1 MSLNKVINREW
12 KRMKVRPIYFLASVG
27 TMFFCY
33 VFFLTFFAEGLPQ
46 QLPIGVIDK
55 DNTSTSRTLIQTI
68 DNSPQINIIRTYP
81 NFSEARNDMQK
92 GDIYAIVELS
102 SDFEADLLANRQPKI
117 TFYVNDAY
125 LVAGSLSYKELTF
138 INELAAGFIQQQM
151 LQAKGIVG
159 EENLMP
165 ILQPVA
171 IDTHL
176 IANYGANY
184 GVYLLN
190 VLVFGVLQLC
200 VLMLTIFCIGVE
212 IKEQTVGS
220 WLAIADESVFTAV
233 VGKLLPYTVLFSVI
247 GIIGNILLF
256 RFMHFPM
263 NGSLIRMSGAT
274 VLYVMAYQAIGFFM
288 ISLFPRIRD
297 TVSFAAFYGLLAFTY
312 AGFTFPIEGMPR
324 SARIFSELFPIRHYF
339 KIYVNEALNGT
350 SFRYSVHYIA
360 AMAAFLILPVLVSK
374 RFQNVIFR
382 TDKSFK

>member
-1 MSLNKVINREW
+1 
-12 KRMKVRPIYFLASVG
+12 
-27 TMFFCY
+27 
-33 VFFLTFFAEGLPQ
+33 LTFFAEGLPQ

-55 DNTSTSRTLIQTI
+55 DNTSISRTLIQTI
-68 DNSPQINIIRTYP
+68 DNSPQIKILRSYP

-92 GDIYAIVELS
+92 GDIYAIVEFS
-102 SDFEADLLANRQPKI
+102 PEFEADLLANRQPKI

-212 IKEQTVGS
+212 IKEQTVDS
-220 WLAIADESVFTAV
+220 WLASADGSFFSAAI
-233 VGKLLPYTVLFSVI
+233 GKLLPYTVLFSVI

-263 NGSLIRMSGAT
+263 NGSLVRMSGAT

-288 ISLFPRIRD
+288 ISLFPRVRD

-350 SFRYSVHYIA
+350 SFRYSVLYIA

-374 RFQNVIFR
+374 RFRNVIVR
-382 TDKSFK
+382 TDKNLK

>member
-1 MSLNKVINREW
+1 MALNKVINREW
-12 KRMKVRPIYFLASVG
+12 KRMKSRPIYFLASVG
-27 TMFFCY
+27 IIFFCY

-68 DNSPQINIIRTYP
+68 DNSPQIKILRSYP

-92 GDIYAIVELS
+92 GDIYAIVEFS
-102 SDFEADLLANRQPKI
+102 PEFEADLLANRQPKI

-212 IKEQTVGS
+212 IKEQTVDS
-220 WLAIADESVFTAV
+220 WLASADGSFFSAAI
-233 VGKLLPYTVLFSVI
+233 GKLLPYTVLFSVI

-263 NGSLIRMSGAT
+263 NGSLVRMSGAT

-288 ISLFPRIRD
+288 ISLFPRMRD

-350 SFRYSVHYIA
+350 SFRYSVLYVA

-374 RFQNVIFR
+374 RFRNVIVR
-382 TDKSFK
+382 TDKNLK

>member
-1 MSLNKVINREW
+1 MALNKVINREW
-12 KRMKVRPIYFLASVG
+12 KRMKSRPIYFLASVG
-27 TMFFCY
+27 IIFFCY

-55 DNTSTSRTLIQTI
+55 DNTSISRTLIQTI
-68 DNSPQINIIRTYP
+68 DNSPQIKILRSYP

-92 GDIYAIVELS
+92 GDIYAIVEFS
-102 SDFEADLLANRQPKI
+102 PEFEADLLANRQPKI

-200 VLMLTIFCIGVE
+200 VLMMTIFCIGVE
-212 IKEQTVGS
+212 IKEQTVDS
-220 WLAIADESVFTAV
+220 WLASADGSFFSAAI
-233 VGKLLPYTVLFSVI
+233 GKLLPYTVLFSVI

-263 NGSLIRMSGAT
+263 NGSLVRMSGAT

-288 ISLFPRIRD
+288 ISLFPRMRD

-350 SFRYSVHYIA
+350 SFRYSVLYVA

-374 RFQNVIFR
+374 RFRNVIVR
-382 TDKSFK
+382 TDKNLK

>member
-1 MSLNKVINREW
+1 MALNKVINREW
-12 KRMKVRPIYFLASVG
+12 KRMKSRPIYFLASVG
-27 TMFFCY
+27 IIFFCY

-55 DNTSTSRTLIQTI
+55 DNTSISRTLIQTI
-68 DNSPQINIIRTYP
+68 DNSPQIKILRSYP

-92 GDIYAIVELS
+92 GDIYAIVEFS
-102 SDFEADLLANRQPKI
+102 PEFEADLLANRQPKI

-212 IKEQTVGS
+212 IKEQTVDS
-220 WLAIADESVFTAV
+220 WLASADGSFFSAAI
-233 VGKLLPYTVLFSVI
+233 GKLLPYTVLFSVI

-263 NGSLIRMSGAT
+263 NGSLVRMSGAT

-288 ISLFPRIRD
+288 ISLFPRVRD

-350 SFRYSVHYIA
+350 SFRYSVLYIA

-374 RFQNVIFR
+374 RFRNVIVR
-382 TDKSFK
+382 TDKNLK